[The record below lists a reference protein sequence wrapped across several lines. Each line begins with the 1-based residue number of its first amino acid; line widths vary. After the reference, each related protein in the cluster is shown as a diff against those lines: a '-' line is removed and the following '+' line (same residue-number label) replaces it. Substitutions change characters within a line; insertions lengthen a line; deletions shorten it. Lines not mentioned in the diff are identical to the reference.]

1 MCRPF
6 LLVACLALGLPPAN
20 AQAQQVQRCIAT
32 DGRAIYTDRRCD
44 DIGAVSRLPP
54 AASGEGPRMFRGGCP
69 RRLSQLVGEIGAA
82 IQHRDVNRLAS
93 VYDWSGVSDASASR
107 TLQRLEAMV
116 ERPLVDIAP
125 VYTSSEPAPL
135 PVLPPDAGPVEAPA
149 KDGRAMPTGPAAWM
163 PSWGAGADPEVVP
176 GAPAAPA
183 SDAAGAVPVPAP
195 PAPARPRPV
204 GLRVEQTLAGSA
216 TPTRTIF
223 GLRRTYGCFWL
234 TL

>member
-20 AQAQQVQRCIAT
+20 AQAQQVQRCIGT

-82 IQHRDVNRLAS
+82 IQGQDINRLAS
-93 VYDWSGVSDASASR
+93 VYDWSGVSDASAAR
-107 TLQRLEAMV
+107 LLDRLEGVV

-125 VYTSSEPAPL
+125 VYAGNDA
-135 PVLPPDAGPVEAPA
+135 PVLPAPPPEVPADAQE
-149 KDGRAMPTGPAAWM
+149 PTTTPSSGPAAWM
-163 PSWGAGADPEVVP
+163 PSWNSSDGAGA
-176 GAPAAPA
+176 APPTEAAPVQAPVAAAAPA
-183 SDAAGAVPVPAP
+183 PAWS
-195 PAPARPRPV
+195 RPV
-204 GLRVEQTLAGSA
+204 ALRVEQTLSGSA
-216 TPTRTIF
+216 TPVRTVF
-223 GLRRTYGCFWL
+223 GLRRNYGCFWI